1 MTNYKT
7 TLAGVGAMLT
17 AIGYALKAV
26 FDNDPTTN
34 LDISQLVLAFTA
46 GVGLLHAKDASS
58 DK

>member
-58 DK
+58 SK

>member
-1 MTNYKT
+1 
-7 TLAGVGAMLT
+7 MLT

-58 DK
+58 SK

>member
-1 MTNYKT
+1 
-7 TLAGVGAMLT
+7 MLT

-34 LDISQLVLAFTA
+34 LDVSQLVLAFTA

-58 DK
+58 NK

>member
-7 TLAGVGAMLT
+7 TLAGVGVMLT

-34 LDISQLVLAFTA
+34 LDVSQLVLAFTA
-46 GVGLLHAKDASS
+46 GVGLFHAKDASS